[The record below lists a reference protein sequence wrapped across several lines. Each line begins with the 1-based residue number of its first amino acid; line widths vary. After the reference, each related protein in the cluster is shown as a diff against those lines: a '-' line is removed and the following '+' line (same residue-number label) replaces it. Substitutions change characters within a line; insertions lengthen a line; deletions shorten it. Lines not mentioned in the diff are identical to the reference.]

1 MRLVQ
6 FDIYFSHH
14 FHIFMLNYIAY
25 IIRYE
30 IIMMQWLIVRFL
42 LTVKIRQCC
51 KFRCYTDSSIIA
63 FVITMI
69 ELCCMLQVQ
78 KTLLA
83 RLPSPGLLPQDSG
96 ACLTAYIFVHSILPR
111 HTVPKAINIQ
121 ADGRCC
127 CWKRDSSV
135 VYFQAARQAKAPWSS
150 WCADCKKGVSNS
162 WSWRDCQWTQSN
174 TKPRSRWWS
183 KFEVAVGVEATAVC
197 EFGRQ

>member
-1 MRLVQ
+1 MLIYIRLYAVFIAVSYTLFTAILQSIFLFLHFSIYCNMRLVQ

-83 RLPSPGLLPQDSG
+83 RLPSPGLLLQDSG
-96 ACLTAYIFVHSILPR
+96 ACLTACF
-111 HTVPKAINIQ
+111 
-121 ADGRCC
+121 
-127 CWKRDSSV
+127 
-135 VYFQAARQAKAPWSS
+135 
-150 WCADCKKGVSNS
+150 CALHPSKTYCA
-162 WSWRDCQWTQSN
+162 QSYQH
-174 TKPRSRWWS
+174 PGWWPLLLL
-183 KFEVAVGVEATAVC
+183 KTW
-197 EFGRQ
+197 